1 MGELTGTD
9 LEGYE
14 LLAGFAIEDLDSMAA
29 CAERVEVHSGEP
41 IFRQGE
47 RAIHFFLVEEG
58 RVVIQMES
66 PGGEAANVLAVRR
79 REPFGW
85 SGVVEPRF
93 YTGSAQAVDRS
104 LVIRFDT
111 GRLLDVFEKR
121 PLLGYRFM
129 SRLAS
134 LVATRLREHWLEI
147 CSRTRSWKPP
157 K

>member
-1 MGELTGTD
+1 MGTLTGTD

-14 LLAGFAIEDLDSMAA
+14 LLAGLPMEDLEAMAG
-29 CAERVEVHSGEP
+29 CAERVEVRSGEAL
-41 IFRQGE
+41 FQQGE
-47 RAIHFFLVEEG
+47 RARHFFLVEEG
-58 RVVIQMES
+58 RVVVQMDS

-104 LVIRFDT
+104 LVIRFDAD
-111 GRLLDVFEKR
+111 RLLDVFDKR
-121 PLLGYRFM
+121 SQLGYRFM

-134 LVATRLREHWLEI
+134 LVATRLKEHWVEI
-147 CSRTRSWKPP
+147 CSRTRTWRPP

>member
-1 MGELTGTD
+1 MDTLTGTD

-14 LLAGFAIEDLDSMAA
+14 LLAGLPMEDLEAMAA
-29 CAERVEVHSGEP
+29 CAQRVEVRGGEP
-41 IFRQGE
+41 LFRQGE
-47 RAIHFFLVEEG
+47 RAVHFFLVEEG
-58 RVVIQMES
+58 RVVVQMES

-93 YTGSAQAVDRS
+93 YTGSGQAVDRS
-104 LVIRFDT
+104 LVIRFDAD
-111 GRLLDVFEKR
+111 RLLDVFEKR
-121 PLLGYRFM
+121 PVLGYRFM

-134 LVATRLREHWLEI
+134 LVATRLREHWVEI
-147 CSRTRSWKPP
+147 CSRTRSWKPL